1 MQLLDLVDSQST
13 WDTHRSNEE
22 KQIHTKLKVYYL
34 FSFSH
39 VYGPIQLLVC
49 FRYAKKHRRH
59 AIPRVRFLKGRSSRA
74 ACRARQ
80 RLVGI
85 RKRDDR
91 VAARLQV
98 AITRVICTALPVVG
112 L

>member
-1 MQLLDLVDSQST
+1 MVETNTDKKAFAVIELIRYTLNQ
-13 WDTHRSNEE
+13 
-22 KQIHTKLKVYYL
+22 
-34 FSFSH
+34 SFS
-39 VYGPIQLLVC
+39 LLV
-49 FRYAKKHRRH
+49 FSSGGRVGAKKHRRH

-74 ACRARQ
+74 ACRAHQ

-98 AITRVICTALPVVG
+98 AITRIIGTAFPVVG

>member
-1 MQLLDLVDSQST
+1 MV
-13 WDTHRSNEE
+13 E
-22 KQIHTKLKVYYL
+22 KNADKKAFAVIEL
-34 FSFSH
+34 FRYTLNQSFSLI
-39 VYGPIQLLVC
+39 VLSSGGRVG
-49 FRYAKKHRRH
+49 AKKHRRSEPYPK
-59 AIPRVRFLKGRSSRA
+59 IRFLKGRSSRA
-74 ACRARQ
+74 VCRARQ
-80 RLVGI
+80 RLVEI